1 MNGVF
6 VDPYLKERRERIA
19 TIILAG
25 LVTRQQSYYDD
36 AVADA
41 VNYTDALIA
50 VLDKPKEEPLV
61 TDLNQMWAELERY
74 QPYADK
80 HGFGEAWLR
89 MTTERTE
96 DAADAAAARDVEW
109 CLPSAVAWAPAR
121 GSAGAAAD
129 AASRAAYLAADA
141 AADAAAHAAKWAQ
154 RAIDRIRKAI
164 EKEQEP
170 EEPKVLGVL
179 DVVRTPKGALAVIE
193 AAAAGNYSVV
203 LPNGS
208 GEKVA
213 WYTRDELKFVG
224 ELKDL
229 VERAGET

>member
-61 TDLNQMWAELERY
+61 TDLNQMWAELSRY

-80 HGFGEAWLR
+80 RGFGEAWKR
-89 MTTERTE
+89 MTTERTKE
-96 DAADAAAARDVEW
+96 AAAAAGETARAARDAE
-109 CLPSAVAWAPAR
+109 AAAWAQ
-121 GSAGAAAD
+121 
-129 AASRAAYLAADA
+129 LA
-141 AADAAAHAAKWAQ
+141 
-154 RAIDRIRKAI
+154 IENIRKAI
-164 EKEQEP
+164 EQEQQ

-179 DVVRTPKGALAVIE
+179 DVVRTPKGTLAVIE

-203 LPNGS
+203 LPKGS
-208 GEKVA
+208 GEKIEKIA
-213 WYTRDELKFVG
+213 WYTPDELRFVG